1 MKIARWVPGLAT
13 LKSYKASF
21 LPHDLAAGLT
31 LGAVM
36 VPVGL
41 AYGELAGLPLAGLY
55 GSMLPLIAYALF
67 GSSRLLIVGP
77 DTAMAAI
84 VAVAVAPL
92 ALGDGGRL
100 ALLAAGLGVMTGVL
114 CLLAGL
120 LRLGFVANFLSKPVI
135 VGFMHGLAVVVA
147 VAQLPKVLGI
157 KSGGETTL
165 EQLANLLP
173 QLGGANLVT
182 LAIGG
187 ATFAVILL
195 CRRFLPRVPGAVVA
209 LVASGLAVVLLDL
222 ESHGV
227 AVIGRIPTGL
237 PGFSLPLLSLDDF
250 DSLLPVALVA
260 ALLSFSDT
268 IVTARGFAARI
279 GERIDADQELL
290 AIGVANLASGLS
302 HGLPI
307 SASDSR
313 TAVAEA
319 AGSRT
324 QVTSAI
330 AALVVAA
337 VMLWFA
343 GLLYHLPLA
352 ALGGILMASAW
363 TLCEIGEFVRLWRF
377 RGISLAAAL
386 VTLAGVLALGIMEG
400 ILIGVVFSLILLLRA
415 LAFPSTAV
423 LGRTPDGH
431 LARHQPSDR
440 CGARARAAGL
450 SLLGAALLRQL
461 QPLPRPHRGAGR
473 RRAAAGEGSRGG
485 WRRHPRCR
493 PDGLRDAGR
502 ARPRTW
508 PTRHRARL
516 RQPARPGATRHRAR
530 PVAGAGRGC
539 AVLSERGGG
548 RPGGEGARRFLTEIR
563 CGMRRTRFAWRMLHR
578 ARSLPIETASEPG
591 PASCRLGQRKD
602 L

>member
-423 LGRTPDGH
+423 LGRTPDGTWH
-431 LARHQPSDR
+431 DTNHRTDAVPVPGLLVYRFSAPLFFANCSLFRDRIEALVDAAPQPVRGVVVDGGAIHDVDLMACEMLVELDRELGQRGIALAFGNLRDRVRRDIERGLSLAPDADAPSYPSV
-440 CGARARAAGL
+440 AEAAQAVRARAA
-450 SLLGAALLRQL
+450 S
-461 QPLPRPHRGAGR
+461 
-473 RRAAAGEGSRGG
+473 
-485 WRRHPRCR
+485 
-493 PDGLRDAGR
+493 
-502 ARPRTW
+502 
-508 PTRHRARL
+508 
-516 RQPARPGATRHRAR
+516 
-530 PVAGAGRGC
+530 
-539 AVLSERGGG
+539 
-548 RPGGEGARRFLTEIR
+548 
-563 CGMRRTRFAWRMLHR
+563 
-578 ARSLPIETASEPG
+578 
-591 PASCRLGQRKD
+591 
-602 L
+602 

>member
-31 LGAVM
+31 LGVVM

-41 AYGELAGLPLAGLY
+41 AYGALAGLPLAGLY

-92 ALGDGGRL
+92 ALGDAGRL
-100 ALLAAGLGVMTGVL
+100 ALLAAGLGVMTGML

-120 LRLGFVANFLSKPVI
+120 LRLGFIANFLSKPVI

-157 KSGGETTL
+157 TSGGETTL
-165 EQLANLLP
+165 EQFANVL
-173 QLGGANLVT
+173 QRLGDTNPVT

-187 ATFAVILL
+187 ATFVVILL

-209 LVASGLAVVLLDL
+209 LVGAGLAVVLLDL

-250 DSLLPVALVA
+250 DSLLPIALVA

-268 IVTARGFAARI
+268 VVTARAFAARS

-363 TLCEIGEFVRLWRF
+363 TLCDLGEFVRLWRF

-400 ILIGVVFSLILLLRA
+400 ILIGVVFSLVLLLRA
-415 LAFPSTAV
+415 LAFPPAAV
-423 LGRTPDGH
+423 LGRTPDGGWH
-431 LARHQPSDR
+431 DTVHRPDAVPVPGLLVYRFSAPLFFANCDLFRDRIAALIDTAPRPVTGVVVDGGAIHDVDLMACDMLVELDRELGERGIRLAFGNLRDR
-440 CGARARAAGL
+440 VRRDIERGL
-450 SLLGAALLRQL
+450 SLAPDADAPSYPSVAEAAE
-461 QPLPRPHRGAGR
+461 AV
-473 RRAAAGEGSRGG
+473 RACAAS
-485 WRRHPRCR
+485 
-493 PDGLRDAGR
+493 
-502 ARPRTW
+502 
-508 PTRHRARL
+508 
-516 RQPARPGATRHRAR
+516 
-530 PVAGAGRGC
+530 
-539 AVLSERGGG
+539 
-548 RPGGEGARRFLTEIR
+548 
-563 CGMRRTRFAWRMLHR
+563 
-578 ARSLPIETASEPG
+578 
-591 PASCRLGQRKD
+591 
-602 L
+602 

>member
-1 MKIARWVPGLAT
+1 MKLARWVPGLAT

-92 ALGDGGRL
+92 ALGDAGRL

-157 KSGGETTL
+157 KAAGETAL
-165 EQLANLLP
+165 EQLLNALP
-173 QLGGANLVT
+173 QLAGTNPVT

-222 ESHGV
+222 ERHGV

-268 IVTARGFAARI
+268 VVTARGFAARI

-363 TLCEIGEFVRLWRF
+363 TLCDIGEFVRLWRF

-415 LAFPSTAV
+415 LAFPPTAV
-423 LGRTPDGH
+423 LGRTPDDTWHDTAHRTDAVPVPGLLVYRFSAPLFFANCSLFRDRIEALIDMAPQPVRGVVVDGGAIH
-431 LARHQPSDR
+431 DVDLMACEMLVELDRELGERGIALAFGNLRDR
-440 CGARARAAGL
+440 VRRDIERGL
-450 SLLGAALLRQL
+450 SLAPDADAPSYPSVAEAAQAVRT
-461 QPLPRPHRGAGR
+461 
-473 RRAAAGEGSRGG
+473 RAAS
-485 WRRHPRCR
+485 
-493 PDGLRDAGR
+493 
-502 ARPRTW
+502 
-508 PTRHRARL
+508 
-516 RQPARPGATRHRAR
+516 
-530 PVAGAGRGC
+530 
-539 AVLSERGGG
+539 
-548 RPGGEGARRFLTEIR
+548 
-563 CGMRRTRFAWRMLHR
+563 
-578 ARSLPIETASEPG
+578 
-591 PASCRLGQRKD
+591 
-602 L
+602 

>member
-13 LKSYKASF
+13 LRSYKAAF
-21 LPHDLAAGLT
+21 LPRDLAAGLT

-92 ALGDGGRL
+92 AAGDGGRL
-100 ALLAAGLGVMTGVL
+100 ALLAAGLGVMTGVI

-147 VAQLPKVLGI
+147 VAQLPRVLGI
-157 KSGGETTL
+157 KVAGETAL
-165 EQLANLLP
+165 EQLVDALPRLGHGNLL
-173 QLGGANLVT
+173 T

-195 CRRFLPRVPGAVVA
+195 CRRFVPRVPGAVVA

-222 ESHGV
+222 ERQGV

-237 PGFSLPLLSLDDF
+237 PGFALPLLSLDDF

-324 QVTSAI
+324 QVTSAV

-363 TLCEIGEFVRLWRF
+363 TLCNVGEFVHLWRF
-377 RGISLAAAL
+377 RGLDLAAAL

-400 ILIGVVFSLILLLRA
+400 ILIGVVFSLIVLLRA
-415 LAFPSTAV
+415 LAFPPTAV
-423 LGRTPDGH
+423 LGRAPDGTWH
-431 LARHQPSDR
+431 DPAHRPDAAPVPGLVVYRFSAPLFFANSSLFRDRIEALVDAAPQPLTGVVVDGGAIHDVDLMACEMLVELDRELGERGIALAFGNLRDR
-440 CGARARAAGL
+440 VRRDIERGL
-450 SLLGAALLRQL
+450 SLAPGADAPSYPSVAEAAL
-461 QPLPRPHRGAGR
+461 AV
-473 RRAAAGEGSRGG
+473 RAA
-485 WRRHPRCR
+485 
-493 PDGLRDAGR
+493 R
-502 ARPRTW
+502 A
-508 PTRHRARL
+508 
-516 RQPARPGATRHRAR
+516 
-530 PVAGAGRGC
+530 
-539 AVLSERGGG
+539 
-548 RPGGEGARRFLTEIR
+548 
-563 CGMRRTRFAWRMLHR
+563 
-578 ARSLPIETASEPG
+578 
-591 PASCRLGQRKD
+591 
-602 L
+602 

>member
-31 LGAVM
+31 LGVVM

-41 AYGELAGLPLAGLY
+41 AYGALAGLPLAGLY

-67 GSSRLLIVGP
+67 GSSRRLIVGP

-92 ALGDGGRL
+92 VLGDAGRL
-100 ALLAAGLGVMTGVL
+100 ALLAAGLGVMTGML

-120 LRLGFVANFLSKPVI
+120 LRLGFIANFLSKPVI

-157 KSGGETTL
+157 TSGGETTL
-165 EQLANLLP
+165 EQFANVL
-173 QLGGANLVT
+173 QRLGDTNPVT

-209 LVASGLAVVLLDL
+209 LVGAGLAVVLLDL

-250 DSLLPVALVA
+250 DSLLPIALVA

-268 IVTARGFAARI
+268 VVTARAFAARS

-363 TLCEIGEFVRLWRF
+363 TLCDLGEFVRLWRF

-415 LAFPSTAV
+415 LAFPPAAV
-423 LGRTPDGH
+423 LGRTPDGGWH
-431 LARHQPSDR
+431 DTVHRPDAVPVPGLLVYRFSAPLFFANCDLFRDRIAALIDTAPRPVTGVVVDGGAIHDVDLMACDMLVELDRELGERGIRLAFGNLRDR
-440 CGARARAAGL
+440 VRRDIERGL
-450 SLLGAALLRQL
+450 SLAPDADAPSYPSVAEAAE
-461 QPLPRPHRGAGR
+461 AV
-473 RRAAAGEGSRGG
+473 RACAAS
-485 WRRHPRCR
+485 
-493 PDGLRDAGR
+493 
-502 ARPRTW
+502 
-508 PTRHRARL
+508 
-516 RQPARPGATRHRAR
+516 
-530 PVAGAGRGC
+530 
-539 AVLSERGGG
+539 
-548 RPGGEGARRFLTEIR
+548 
-563 CGMRRTRFAWRMLHR
+563 
-578 ARSLPIETASEPG
+578 
-591 PASCRLGQRKD
+591 
-602 L
+602 

>member
-1 MKIARWVPGLAT
+1 MKLARWVPGLAT

-92 ALGDGGRL
+92 ALGDAGRL
-100 ALLAAGLGVMTGVL
+100 ALLAAGLGIMTGVL

-157 KSGGETTL
+157 KAAGETAL
-165 EQLANLLP
+165 EQLLNALP
-173 QLGGANLVT
+173 QLGGTNPVT

-209 LVASGLAVVLLDL
+209 LVGSGLAVLLLDL

-268 IVTARGFAARI
+268 VVTARGFAARTR
-279 GERIDADQELL
+279 ERIDADQELL

-324 QVTSAI
+324 QVTSAV

-363 TLCEIGEFVRLWRF
+363 TLCDIGEFVRLWRF

-415 LAFPSTAV
+415 LAFPPTAV
-423 LGRTPDGH
+423 LGRTPDGSWH
-431 LARHQPSDR
+431 DTAHRTDAVPVPGLLVYRFSAPLFFANCSLFRDRIEALIDMAPQPVRGVVVDGGAIHDVDLMACEMLVELDRELGERGIALAFGNLRDRVRRDIERGLSLAPDADAPSYPSV
-440 CGARARAAGL
+440 AEAAQAVRARAA
-450 SLLGAALLRQL
+450 S
-461 QPLPRPHRGAGR
+461 
-473 RRAAAGEGSRGG
+473 
-485 WRRHPRCR
+485 
-493 PDGLRDAGR
+493 
-502 ARPRTW
+502 
-508 PTRHRARL
+508 
-516 RQPARPGATRHRAR
+516 
-530 PVAGAGRGC
+530 
-539 AVLSERGGG
+539 
-548 RPGGEGARRFLTEIR
+548 
-563 CGMRRTRFAWRMLHR
+563 
-578 ARSLPIETASEPG
+578 
-591 PASCRLGQRKD
+591 
-602 L
+602 

>member
-1 MKIARWVPGLAT
+1 
-13 LKSYKASF
+13 
-21 LPHDLAAGLT
+21 
-31 LGAVM
+31 
-36 VPVGL
+36 
-41 AYGELAGLPLAGLY
+41 
-55 GSMLPLIAYALF
+55 
-67 GSSRLLIVGP
+67 
-77 DTAMAAI
+77 
-84 VAVAVAPL
+84 
-92 ALGDGGRL
+92 
-100 ALLAAGLGVMTGVL
+100 
-114 CLLAGL
+114 
-120 LRLGFVANFLSKPVI
+120 
-135 VGFMHGLAVVVA
+135 
-147 VAQLPKVLGI
+147 LPKVLGI
-157 KSGGETTL
+157 KSAGETAL
-165 EQLANLLP
+165 EQLANALP
-173 QLGGANLVT
+173 QLGATNPVT

-222 ESHGV
+222 ERHGV

-268 IVTARGFAARI
+268 VVTARGFAARI

-363 TLCEIGEFVRLWRF
+363 TLCDVGEFVRLWRF

-415 LAFPSTAV
+415 LAFPPTAV
-423 LGRTPDGH
+423 LGRTLDGTWH
-431 LARHQPSDR
+431 DTAHRTDAVPVPGLLVYRFSAPLFFANCSLFRDRIEALIDMAPQPVRGVVVDGGAIHDVDLMACEMLVELDRELGERGIALAFGNLRDR
-440 CGARARAAGL
+440 VRRDIERGL
-450 SLLGAALLRQL
+450 SLAPDADAPSYPSVAEAAQAV
-461 QPLPRPHRGAGR
+461 RG
-473 RRAAAGEGSRGG
+473 RAAS
-485 WRRHPRCR
+485 
-493 PDGLRDAGR
+493 
-502 ARPRTW
+502 
-508 PTRHRARL
+508 
-516 RQPARPGATRHRAR
+516 
-530 PVAGAGRGC
+530 
-539 AVLSERGGG
+539 
-548 RPGGEGARRFLTEIR
+548 
-563 CGMRRTRFAWRMLHR
+563 
-578 ARSLPIETASEPG
+578 
-591 PASCRLGQRKD
+591 
-602 L
+602 

>member
-1 MKIARWVPGLAT
+1 MKLARWVPGLAI

-41 AYGELAGLPLAGLY
+41 AYGALAGLPLAGLY

-92 ALGDGGRL
+92 ALGDAGRL

-157 KSGGETTL
+157 KAAGETAL
-165 EQLANLLP
+165 EQLLNALP
-173 QLGGANLVT
+173 QLGATNPVT

-195 CRRFLPRVPGAVVA
+195 CRRFLRRVPGAVMA

-268 IVTARGFAARI
+268 VVTARGFAARI

-324 QVTSAI
+324 QVTSAV
-330 AALVVAA
+330 AVLVVAA

-363 TLCEIGEFVRLWRF
+363 TLCDIGEFVRLWRF

-415 LAFPSTAV
+415 LAFPPTAV
-423 LGRTPDGH
+423 LGRTPDGSWH
-431 LARHQPSDR
+431 DTAHRTDAVLVPGLLVYRFSAPLFFANCSLFRDRIEALIDMAPQPVRGIVVDGGAIHDVDLMACEMLVELDRELGERGITLAFGNLRDR
-440 CGARARAAGL
+440 VRRDIERGL
-450 SLLGAALLRQL
+450 SLAPDADAPSYPSVAEAAQ
-461 QPLPRPHRGAGR
+461 AV
-473 RRAAAGEGSRGG
+473 RAYAPS
-485 WRRHPRCR
+485 
-493 PDGLRDAGR
+493 
-502 ARPRTW
+502 
-508 PTRHRARL
+508 
-516 RQPARPGATRHRAR
+516 
-530 PVAGAGRGC
+530 
-539 AVLSERGGG
+539 
-548 RPGGEGARRFLTEIR
+548 
-563 CGMRRTRFAWRMLHR
+563 
-578 ARSLPIETASEPG
+578 
-591 PASCRLGQRKD
+591 
-602 L
+602 

>member
-1 MKIARWVPGLAT
+1 MKLARWVPGLAT

-92 ALGDGGRL
+92 ALGDAGRL
-100 ALLAAGLGVMTGVL
+100 ALLAAGLGIMTGVL

-157 KSGGETTL
+157 KAAGETAL
-165 EQLANLLP
+165 EQLLNALP
-173 QLGGANLVT
+173 QLGGTNPVT

-209 LVASGLAVVLLDL
+209 LVGSGLAVVLLDL

-268 IVTARGFAARI
+268 VVTARGFAARTR
-279 GERIDADQELL
+279 ERIDADQELL

-324 QVTSAI
+324 QVTSAV

-363 TLCEIGEFVRLWRF
+363 TLCDIGEFVRLWRF

-415 LAFPSTAV
+415 LAFPPTAV
-423 LGRTPDGH
+423 LGRTPDGSWH
-431 LARHQPSDR
+431 DTAHRTDAVLVPGLLVYRFSAPLFFANCSLFRDRIEALIDTAPQPVRGVVVDGGAIHDVDLMACEMLVELDRELGERGIALAFGNLRDRVRRDIERGLSLAPDADAPSYPSV
-440 CGARARAAGL
+440 AEAAQAVRARAA
-450 SLLGAALLRQL
+450 S
-461 QPLPRPHRGAGR
+461 
-473 RRAAAGEGSRGG
+473 
-485 WRRHPRCR
+485 
-493 PDGLRDAGR
+493 
-502 ARPRTW
+502 
-508 PTRHRARL
+508 
-516 RQPARPGATRHRAR
+516 
-530 PVAGAGRGC
+530 
-539 AVLSERGGG
+539 
-548 RPGGEGARRFLTEIR
+548 
-563 CGMRRTRFAWRMLHR
+563 
-578 ARSLPIETASEPG
+578 
-591 PASCRLGQRKD
+591 
-602 L
+602 

>member
-1 MKIARWVPGLAT
+1 MKLARRVPGLAT

-41 AYGELAGLPLAGLY
+41 AYGALADLPLAGLY
-55 GSMLPLIAYALF
+55 GSILPLIAYALF
-67 GSSRLLIVGP
+67 GSSRRLIVGP

-92 ALGDGGRL
+92 ASGDAGRL
-100 ALLAAGLGVMTGVL
+100 ALLAAGLGIMTGVL
-114 CLLAGL
+114 CLLAGF

-157 KSGGETTL
+157 KSAGETTL
-165 EQLANLLP
+165 EQFANVL
-173 QLGGANLVT
+173 QRLGDTNPVT

-187 ATFAVILL
+187 ATFAIILL

-209 LVASGLAVVLLDL
+209 LVGAGLAVVLLDL
-222 ESHGV
+222 ERNGV

-268 IVTARGFAARI
+268 IVTARAFAARSRD
-279 GERIDADQELL
+279 RIDADQELL
-290 AIGVANLASGLS
+290 ALGVANLASGLS

-352 ALGGILMASAW
+352 ALGGILVASAW
-363 TLCEIGEFVRLWRF
+363 TLCDFGEFVRLWRF

-415 LAFPSTAV
+415 LAFPPDAV
-423 LGRTPDGH
+423 LGRTPDGGWH
-431 LARHQPSDR
+431 DTVHRPDAVPVPGLLVYRFSAPLFFANCDLFRDRIEALIGTALRPVTGVVVDGGAIHDVDLMACDMLVELDRELGERGIGLAFGNLRDRVRRDIERGLSLAPDADAPSFPSV
-440 CGARARAAGL
+440 AEAAQAVRARAA
-450 SLLGAALLRQL
+450 S
-461 QPLPRPHRGAGR
+461 
-473 RRAAAGEGSRGG
+473 
-485 WRRHPRCR
+485 
-493 PDGLRDAGR
+493 
-502 ARPRTW
+502 
-508 PTRHRARL
+508 
-516 RQPARPGATRHRAR
+516 
-530 PVAGAGRGC
+530 
-539 AVLSERGGG
+539 
-548 RPGGEGARRFLTEIR
+548 
-563 CGMRRTRFAWRMLHR
+563 
-578 ARSLPIETASEPG
+578 
-591 PASCRLGQRKD
+591 
-602 L
+602 

>member
-1 MKIARWVPGLAT
+1 MKIARRVPGLAT

-21 LPHDLAAGLT
+21 LPHDLAAGVT

-41 AYGELAGLPLAGLY
+41 AYGALAGLPLAGLY

-67 GSSRLLIVGP
+67 GSARRLVVGP

-92 ALGDGGRL
+92 AAGDPARL
-100 ALLAAGLGVMTGVL
+100 AVLAAGLGLMTGAL

-120 LRLGFVANFLSKPVI
+120 LRLGFVANFLSKSVI
-135 VGFMHGLAVVVA
+135 VGFMQGLALVVA

-165 EQLANLLP
+165 EQLANIAP
-173 QLGGANLVT
+173 RLGDTNFVT

-195 CRRFLPRVPGAVVA
+195 CRRFVPRVPGAVVA
-209 LVASGLAVVLLDL
+209 LVGSGLAVVLFDL
-222 ESHGV
+222 ERQGV
-227 AVIGRIPTGL
+227 AVIGRIPAGL

-268 IVTARGFAARI
+268 IVTARGFAARS

-307 SASDSR
+307 SASNSR

-324 QVTSAI
+324 QVTSAV
-330 AALVVAA
+330 AAVVVAA

-363 TLCEIGEFVRLWRF
+363 TLCDVGEFVRLWRF
-377 RGISLAAAL
+377 RGISLAASL

-400 ILIGVVFSLILLLRA
+400 ILIGVVFSLVVLLRA
-415 LAFPSTAV
+415 LAFPPDAV
-423 LGRTPDGH
+423 LGRTPDGGWH
-431 LARHQPSDR
+431 DTTHRPDAVAVPGLLVYRFSAPLFFANCSLFRDRIEALIDAASHPVTGVVVDGGAIHDVDLMACETLVELEQELRERGIRLAFGDLRDRVKRDIERGLALGREDADDMTFPSV
-440 CGARARAAGL
+440 
-450 SLLGAALLRQL
+450 
-461 QPLPRPHRGAGR
+461 
-473 RRAAAGEGSRGG
+473 AAAAE
-485 WRRHPRCR
+485 
-493 PDGLRDAGR
+493 AV
-502 ARPRTW
+502 
-508 PTRHRARL
+508 RL
-516 RQPARPGATRHRAR
+516 RSAA
-530 PVAGAGRGC
+530 
-539 AVLSERGGG
+539 
-548 RPGGEGARRFLTEIR
+548 
-563 CGMRRTRFAWRMLHR
+563 
-578 ARSLPIETASEPG
+578 
-591 PASCRLGQRKD
+591 
-602 L
+602 

>member
-1 MKIARWVPGLAT
+1 VAASGSSVPALWRTQHDAREENADPVQAAVLAASAGSQSPNARGRVKIARWVPGLAT
-13 LKSYKASF
+13 LRSYKASF
-21 LPHDLAAGLT
+21 LPRDLAAGLT

-41 AYGELAGLPLAGLY
+41 AYGALAGLPLAGLY

-92 ALGDGGRL
+92 AGGDGGRL

-147 VAQLPKVLGI
+147 VAQLPKVLGVQAA
-157 KSGGETTL
+157 GETAL
-165 EQLANLLP
+165 EQLLNALP
-173 QLGGANLVT
+173 QLGGANPAT

-209 LVASGLAVVLLDL
+209 LVASGLAVVLFDL

-227 AVIGRIPTGL
+227 AVVGRIPTGL
-237 PGFSLPLLSLDDF
+237 PGFSLPLLSLEDF
-250 DSLLPVALVA
+250 DSLLLVALVA

-363 TLCEIGEFVRLWRF
+363 TLCDVGEFVRLWRF

-386 VTLAGVLALGIMEG
+386 VTLVGVLALGIMEG

-415 LAFPSTAV
+415 LAFPPTAV
-423 LGRTPDGH
+423 LGRTPDGTWH
-431 LARHQPSDR
+431 DTAHRPDAVAVPGLLVYRFSAPLFFANCSLFRDRIEALVDAAPQSLAGVVVDGGAIHDVDLMACEMLVELDR
-440 CGARARAAGL
+440 ELTERGIALAFGNLRDRVRRDIERGL
-450 SLLGAALLRQL
+450 SLAPDADAPSYPSVAEAAEALGV
-461 QPLPRPHRGAGR
+461 
-473 RRAAAGEGSRGG
+473 RAVS
-485 WRRHPRCR
+485 
-493 PDGLRDAGR
+493 
-502 ARPRTW
+502 
-508 PTRHRARL
+508 
-516 RQPARPGATRHRAR
+516 
-530 PVAGAGRGC
+530 
-539 AVLSERGGG
+539 
-548 RPGGEGARRFLTEIR
+548 
-563 CGMRRTRFAWRMLHR
+563 
-578 ARSLPIETASEPG
+578 
-591 PASCRLGQRKD
+591 
-602 L
+602 